1 MGVGVVGSTRFND
14 LRRGVPR
21 MSPALLLKRLKE
33 LGTRMNATWKCSK
46 VSPGRAGAF
55 LYCRRQLFAN
65 ALMAGLA
72 RPSWRAKG
80 QSREA
85 FRRGLSQ

>member
-1 MGVGVVGSTRFND
+1 MVQRD
-14 LRRGVPR
+14 
-21 MSPALLLKRLKE
+21 KE
-33 LGTRMNATWKCSK
+33 
-46 VSPGRAGAF
+46 SPGRAGAF

-72 RPSWRAKG
+72 RR
-80 QSREA
+80 A